1 MKTALILFP
10 RTTPQGSLSAF
21 DWWVAA
27 AADCGI
33 EARIAFFEDFV
44 VTDDG
49 AFENGAPVRMP
60 DIVVMRGYNTPL
72 SMYFER
78 GGCYVVNT
86 WQAMQQSLDKRLTH
100 ACLRSAGIPTPPT
113 VWSPSAISYDEA
125 ASRLGVPFIVKQHD
139 GSRGVNVFLVGTG
152 AEYEDALLACGGNAL
167 LQKFVSSSRGRDM
180 RVWVIGDKV
189 AGSVLRYS
197 DNSFLSNYSQ
207 GGKAAPCTADGNAAS
222 LAVRASRCLGLEFA
236 GVDLLFDEDGTYTV
250 CEVNGNPGFRTLAA
264 VNPGADILR
273 TLFEYIISRHA

>member
-86 WQAMQQSLDKRLTH
+86 WQAM
-100 ACLRSAGIPTPPT
+100 
-113 VWSPSAISYDEA
+113 
-125 ASRLGVPFIVKQHD
+125 
-139 GSRGVNVFLVGTG
+139 
-152 AEYEDALLACGGNAL
+152 
-167 LQKFVSSSRGRDM
+167 
-180 RVWVIGDKV
+180 
-189 AGSVLRYS
+189 
-197 DNSFLSNYSQ
+197 
-207 GGKAAPCTADGNAAS
+207 
-222 LAVRASRCLGLEFA
+222 
-236 GVDLLFDEDGTYTV
+236 
-250 CEVNGNPGFRTLAA
+250 
-264 VNPGADILR
+264 
-273 TLFEYIISRHA
+273 